1 MKAPWRGVAGT
12 PLRWRKA
19 PGQKR
24 TWTLDGGEEA
34 LATLRRE
41 KAFGTLATGEAAG
54 GRWTF
59 KRVGFFR
66 VRVTIRPEGSDQEI
80 GLFHPRWTGGGELVL
95 ADGRRCGW
103 GQTSF
108 WRQEWAFVAGEA
120 DELIRFR
127 CGWSMAKAEV
137 TISPSGTRVAE
148 LPLLAVLGWY
158 LILLSADD
166 AATSAATSAAAAGS

>member
-1 MKAPWRGVAGT
+1 MKASWRGVAGT
-12 PLRWRKA
+12 PLLWRKA

-24 TWTLDGGEEA
+24 TWTLLDGDET

-41 KAFGTLATGEAAG
+41 KALGTLATGEAAG
-54 GRWTF
+54 RRWTF

-80 GLFHPRWTGGGELVL
+80 GVFHPRWTGGGELAL
-95 ADGRRCGW
+95 ADGRRFGW

-108 WRQEWAFVAGEA
+108 WRQEWIFVAGEA

-137 TISPSGTRVAE
+137 TISPSGGRVAE

-166 AATSAATSAAAAGS
+166 AGAGAAVTAATSG